1 MPRKKLTP
9 EEEQK
14 RQKIIEG
21 ITNKLEEINCMLRL
35 MASCYT
41 PKSYELDDCTNKQL
55 EKFLK
60 KLNKVDEKLNKFQE
74 RHIPDIIWEF
84 AEL

>member
-14 RQKIIEG
+14 RQKILEG

-41 PKSYELDDCTNKQL
+41 PKMFELDEVTNKQL
-55 EKFLK
+55 ERLLK
-60 KLNKVDEKLNKFQE
+60 ELYKVDEKLEKFRD
-74 RHIPDIIWEF
+74 RHIPDENWDF

>member
-9 EEEQK
+9 EDEQK
-14 RQKIIEG
+14 RQIILKG
-21 ITNKLEEINCMLRL
+21 ITNKLEEINCILRL

-41 PKSYELDDCTNKQL
+41 PKMFELDEVTNKQL
-55 EKFLK
+55 ERLLK
-60 KLNKVDEKLNKFQE
+60 ELYKVDEKLEKFRD
-74 RHIPDIIWEF
+74 RHIPDETWEF

>member
-9 EEEQK
+9 EEQQK
-14 RQKIIEG
+14 RQKILEDIN
-21 ITNKLEEINCMLRL
+21 NKLEDINCMLRL

-41 PKSYELDDCTNKQL
+41 PKMFELDECTNKQL
-55 EKFLK
+55 ERFLK
-60 KLNKVDEKLNKFQE
+60 GLNKVDIKLEKFRE
-74 RHIPDIIWEF
+74 RHIPDVNWEF